1 MRSPWRR
8 ATPADACAG
17 SCTTV
22 RVRARSPPCSVGVE
36 QVLVPQPNETL
47 RVRLTNADGTTNADE
62 SASVNTSEDG
72 DEAEDARYLSE
83 EVSMAQCE
91 GDHTSTKSVLTR
103 ALLQAALVGRNA
115 TVH

>member
-1 MRSPWRR
+1 
-8 ATPADACAG
+8 
-17 SCTTV
+17 
-22 RVRARSPPCSVGVE
+22 
-36 QVLVPQPNETL
+36 
-47 RVRLTNADGTTNADE
+47 
-62 SASVNTSEDG
+62 VNTSEDG

>member
-1 MRSPWRR
+1 M
-8 ATPADACAG
+8 
-17 SCTTV
+17 
-22 RVRARSPPCSVGVE
+22 E

-47 RVRLTNADGTTNADE
+47 RVRLSNADGTTNADE

>member
-1 MRSPWRR
+1 MRR
-8 ATPADACAG
+8 CG
-17 SCTTV
+17 
-22 RVRARSPPCSVGVE
+22 RS
-36 QVLVPQPNETL
+36 
-47 RVRLTNADGTTNADE
+47 TNADGTTNADE
-62 SASVNTSEDG
+62 SVSVMMSEDG

-103 ALLQAALVGRNA
+103 ALLQASLVGRNA